1 MTKVR
6 FIHTA
11 DLHLDTPFK
20 GLASWNKD
28 LADKLKDATFKS
40 FRKIVDLCH
49 KENVDFLI
57 ISGDIFE
64 SENKS
69 LAAQLKFISE
79 LKRLS
84 DSGIHAYFVC
94 GNHDPLN
101 SWLDTTQLPENV
113 NRFGSSK
120 IEKFTYSKNKKPVA
134 DIHGISFQEK
144 VVKDNLALKYK
155 LANNPAPVSI
165 AVLHGTTG
173 MAGPHENYAPFKVA
187 NVLNRGFNYW
197 ALGHIHKR
205 QIINESN
212 PVIIYPGN
220 PQGRDFGETGA
231 KGCYL
236 VEIDTNSKV
245 NLTFVPVHIIR
256 FEEIEVELKDEDKID
271 RLPEKI
277 ERSKNNIKDFDDN
290 ASYILRVKLTG
301 RTSLHAHLNK
311 PGEIDLLQEHFNE
324 GQADQRNFTWIDR
337 IELDISPV
345 IDLSQIEKGNDFT
358 AEIIKAFYEY
368 EEDSNKVTE
377 LIKDIDEDLI
387 SYQIKNEINELTQ
400 YELKAVLQKAKW
412 KLMDLLIREI

>member
-40 FRKIVDLCH
+40 FRKIVDLCLN
-49 KENVDFLI
+49 ENVDFLI

-101 SWLDTTQLPENV
+101 SWLDTTQLPENIY
-113 NRFGSSK
+113 RFGTDK
-120 IEKFTYSKNKKPVA
+120 VENFTYSKNKKPVA
-134 DIHGISFQEK
+134 DISGISFQK
-144 VVKDNLALKYK
+144 NVIKDNLALKYK
-155 LANNPAPVSI
+155 LTNNPSPVSI

-173 MAGPHENYAPFKVA
+173 MAGPHENYAPFKA
-187 NVLNRGFNYW
+187 ADVLNKGFSYW

-205 QIINESN
+205 QIIHESN
-212 PVIIYPGN
+212 PAIVYPGN

-236 VEIDTNSKV
+236 VEIDTDSKV
-245 NLTFVPVHIIR
+245 NLKFIPVHLIR
-256 FEEIEVELKDEDKID
+256 FEEIEVDLTDEDKID
-271 RLPEKI
+271 RLPDKI
-277 ERSKNNIKDFDDN
+277 DNSKNNINDFDEN
-290 ASYILRVKLTG
+290 VSYILRVNLTG

-311 PGEIDLLQEHFNE
+311 PGEIEILQEHLNE
-324 GQADQRNFTWIDR
+324 GQLDQINFVWIDR
-337 IELDISPV
+337 IELDTRPV
-345 IDLSQIEKGNDFT
+345 IDIEQIKKGNDFT
-358 AEIIKAFYEY
+358 AEIVKVFYDY
-368 EEDSNKVTE
+368 EADSNKLTD
-377 LIKDIDEDLI
+377 LIKNIDEEFM
-387 SYQIKNEINELTQ
+387 SYQIKKEIKPLPD
-400 YELKAVLQKAKW
+400 YEQKEVLEKAKW
-412 KLMDLLIREI
+412 KLLDQLIREI